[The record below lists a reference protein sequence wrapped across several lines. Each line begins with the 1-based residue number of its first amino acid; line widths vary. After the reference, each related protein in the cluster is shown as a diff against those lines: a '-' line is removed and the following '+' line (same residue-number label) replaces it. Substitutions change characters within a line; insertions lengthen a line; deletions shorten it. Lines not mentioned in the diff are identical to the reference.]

1 MTGGEAR
8 HVIAKKI
15 DSVALCNV
23 MQAVLIVFLEHQC
36 PTFAGAPAL
45 SEGEAGEDG
54 AGTPDRELKVLAFV
68 VQIAIRARGDVFG
81 QKLPAM
87 LGHVRQMEKRNE
99 SGLLGSGECVVAVP
113 IVVAEV
119 VEKEVG

>member
-1 MTGGEAR
+1 M
-8 HVIAKKI
+8 
-15 DSVALCNV
+15 
-23 MQAVLIVFLEHQC
+23 
-36 PTFAGAPAL
+36 

-87 LGHVRQMEKRNE
+87 LGHVRQMKKRNE
-99 SGLLGSGECVVAVP
+99 SGLLGSGE
-113 IVVAEV
+113 
-119 VEKEVG
+119 